1 MNEEAIRV
9 IREIE
14 AKYAAQW
21 GPIQPCC
28 GFYKDYCRCKKAETI
43 EDPQEPTTE

>member
-9 IREIE
+9 VREIE
-14 AKYAAQW
+14 AKYEAMW

-28 GFYKDYCRCKKAETI
+28 KVYLNYCRCKKAETAP
-43 EDPQEPTTE
+43 DQQDPTTE